1 MLSEKHALIQLLQL
15 VDLDWSE
22 SDVKS
27 KRGAPKIYGEKV
39 MFKVYLVS
47 LLKKLWERRS
57 LWRYLEAYPCVQAA
71 CGLSKLPD
79 RRTLDRRLSEIA
91 VEAESQIR

>member
-1 MLSEKHALIQLLQL
+1 MVSEKHPLIQLLQL
-15 VDLDWSE
+15 VDLVWAE
-22 SDVKS
+22 VEVKS

-57 LWRYLEAYPCVQAA
+57 LCP
-71 CGLSKLPD
+71 S
-79 RRTLDRRLSEIA
+79 RLWFIETA
-91 VEAESQIR
+91 